1 MRFPK
6 FNDLTNTKFLRVLVI
21 MVIITLVICPVA
33 DREYLICY
41 KQSDKK
47 WGSIKFSGGT
57 IGHDGCGLTC
67 LAMIEANLHNEKY
80 TPADAAAEYNAWR
93 PSQSQT
99 GTSSE
104 FVKYFCKEHEFVI
117 KGTDKNK
124 AAEQLQDGGF
134 VLVLL
139 KPGSKWSS
147 VGHYIL
153 LYGFD
158 DDEFKVMDPNSTKSK
173 YKTASMDDLRYAS
186 QMYYINRR

>member
-1 MRFPK
+1 METK
-6 FNDLTNTKFLRVLVI
+6 IQIHNDKFLRLLSFVI
-21 MVIITLVICPVA
+21 VVVVGFLLMFA
-33 DREYLICY
+33 ERETMISY
-41 KQSDKK
+41 KQKDKA
-47 WGSIKFSGGT
+47 WATLEFSGGT
-57 IGHDGCGLTC
+57 IGSDGCGLTC
-67 LAMIEANLHNEKY
+67 LAMIEANLQDENY
-80 TPADAAAEYNAWR
+80 TPSDAAAEYNAWR